1 MAIFWPH
8 PPNHLF
14 ADVIFE
20 LSLIAYCSGGMYAK
34 KMFYYLISFKYTDLF
49 ENSFKEHDIN
59 IAFHY
64 LSSPCKPCHLHWV
77 RLHSWYIFSPKGV
90 LPQPTYEIRTFSSM
104 ASSLACHSFHFFWLD
119 SYLLWFPGT
128 LSIWLLF
135 RCVLTRLFFLAEIEC
150 AYIYWDFPP
159 KFSK

>member
-1 MAIFWPH
+1 
-8 PPNHLF
+8 
-14 ADVIFE
+14 
-20 LSLIAYCSGGMYAK
+20 
-34 KMFYYLISFKYTDLF
+34 MFG
-49 ENSFKEHDIN
+49 NSFKEHDFN

-64 LSSPCKPCHLHWV
+64 LGSPCKSCHLHWV

-135 RCVLTRLFFLAEIEC
+135 RCVLTRLFFPSRNRICRYLLRF
-150 AYIYWDFPP
+150 FPRVFKITKVHVKIKRIVP
-159 KFSK
+159 IWKFT